1 MDQWYEMQ
9 YFIICINLYLFFK
22 KIYNY
27 LLYFFK
33 CWYYAV
39 NDVLVSA
46 KLYYPLDAR
55 LKSRSILSPRFEK
68 VYSVVRHPLNHISS
82 FTSHLKTSYQFIKQY
97 MVFSNYSNIFDWKIF
112 VINS

>member
-1 MDQWYEMQ
+1 MDQWYEIQ
-9 YFIICINLYLFFK
+9 YFIIYIYLYLIK
-22 KIYNY
+22 KNIIMLY
-27 LLYFFK
+27 LYK